1 MAFIVK
7 NKPIDYAA
15 LDTGTYPA
23 RLVGIAGVG
32 EQTVNYEG
40 RASSRDLIVLM
51 FEAIGLHRRHK
62 DGTPYTMTVNGKEV
76 PEPQTVRMEISRSLA
91 ANSNLIKVISKLMQ
105 IPEDPEEIDI
115 EQALNA
121 PCLLSVEKKLAAS
134 GSEYNKV
141 DTVSQPIMGMNID
154 LPRTKPFCYD
164 VESHTD
170 EAFNTLPEWIQ
181 EMVKKSTQ
189 WADMHAN
196 STPVQTAPPNLTV
209 VGGQTINTQTG
220 EVLNPAA
227 VTIPA
232 PIPIPVPV
240 ITQPL
245 MTGTAQ
251 KAPF

>member
-40 RASSRDLIVLM
+40 RASSRDQIVLM

-91 ANSNLIKVISKLMQ
+91 ANSNLIKIISKLMP

-164 VESHTD
+164 VEAHSD
-170 EAFNTLPEWIQ
+170 EAFNALPEWIQ
-181 EMVKKSTQ
+181 DTVKKSTQ

-220 EVLNPAA
+220 EVLMPAQP
-227 VTIPA
+227 VVQPMPA
-232 PIPIPVPV
+232 PV
-240 ITQPL
+240 ITQPQPM